1 MIEAQEFVEA
11 ASKKGFGWYTGVPC
25 SFLTPFINYV
35 IDDNQLTYI
44 SSANEGDALATAA
57 GAVIGGKRAVV
68 MMQNSGLGNAI
79 NPLTS
84 LAHIFRIPL
93 LIICT
98 LRGDPNL
105 QDEPQHQLMGQI
117 TGKLLETMKVPW
129 EFFPTETAEL
139 EPVLQRVED
148 YFKRENRPYA
158 LIMRKGT
165 VAPYTLSNKEQG
177 EVRGE
182 RKNSWGKESVDT
194 ETRDA
199 PDAENEN
206 ATQNFAHP
214 EVSNNI
220 STVDAQHNFFQSHG
234 KERIS
239 RNGAL
244 SRIVELT
251 EPENTVVI
259 ATTGYTGRELF
270 ALSDRNNHL
279 YMVGSMGC
287 ASSLGLGLA
296 LARRDLQVV
305 VLDGD
310 GAALMR
316 MGNFATI
323 GAYGGSNLTHI
334 LLDNEV
340 HDSTGAQATV
350 SAGVSFAKIAQA
362 CGYAPTLEGDDCSL
376 LDALLAAD
384 SNQKPKFGHLKIR
397 SGKPKNLPRPSLS
410 PEKVLQRLMI
420 HIGSRMANG

>member
-1 MIEAQEFVEA
+1 MGYFRRVALSGRKILDSLGIKNLIEAQEFVEA

-25 SFLTPFINYV
+25 SFLTPFINYI

-117 TGKLLETMKVPW
+117 TGKLLETMTVPW
-129 EFFPTETAEL
+129 EFFPTETAQL

-165 VAPYTLSNKEQG
+165 VAPYTLSKKEQG
-177 EVRGE
+177 GVN
-182 RKNSWGKESVDT
+182 NSISPVD
-194 ETRDA
+194 E
-199 PDAENEN
+199 
-206 ATQNFAHP
+206 
-214 EVSNNI
+214 
-220 STVDAQHNFFQSHG
+220 QHNFFQSHG

-239 RNGAL
+239 RNEAL

-376 LDALLAAD
+376 LDALFAVN

-420 HIGSRMANG
+420 HIGSRMVNG